1 MKKIS
6 EINVSGRMKLKI
18 ISKEINGFRK
28 EYIQKLKIEDPEAYL
43 ELRESQKKD
52 LERFRKKNPG
62 YQKKRRKKESGK

>member
-6 EINVSGRMKLKI
+6 EMNISGKMKLRI
-18 ISKEINGFRK
+18 INKEINGFRR

-52 LERFRKKNPG
+52 LSRFRKNNPD
-62 YQKKRRKKESGK
+62 YQKNWAKKKSGK